1 MSSTKFILITGGGG
15 GIGLAM
21 ARLLASREQ
30 SLILVGRDAVRL
42 QAAAMELRATHGAE
56 VHVHSVDLSEPGAA
70 QRLFEHTQNH
80 GFHIDTLINN
90 AGFGIVDAH
99 IEIEPAQIYRMLQL
113 NVVAVAELCRCYG
126 ELMKQRRAGRILN
139 IASTAAFQ
147 PTPYFAAYGAS
158 KAFVLNFSEALA
170 KEMEDYSVT
179 VSCLAPGPTDTAF
192 FNGIDPQRIDGG
204 HFFRKD
210 GRADPRI
217 VAQAGVELMLKG
229 GLTRVVGASNRFMI
243 FGNRLAPRALV
254 AAISKRMLRP
264 LPIDRSL
271 ER

>member
-1 MSSTKFILITGGGG
+1 MMSSTKSILITGGGG
-15 GIGLAM
+15 GIGMEM
-21 ARLLASREQ
+21 ARLLASRER
-30 SLILVGRDAVRL
+30 SLILVGRDVVRL
-42 QAAAMELRATHGAE
+42 QAAANELRSAHGAE

-70 QRLFEHTQNH
+70 QRLFEHTQEH

-99 IEIEPAQIYRMLQL
+99 VEIEPSRIYRMLQL

-126 ELMKQRRAGRILN
+126 EPMKQRRAGRILN

-170 KEMEDYSVT
+170 KEMEDHGVT

-192 FNGIDPQRIDGG
+192 FNSVDPHRIDGG
-204 HFFRKD
+204 HFFRKE
-210 GRADPRI
+210 GRTDPRE
-217 VAQAGVELMLKG
+217 VAQAGVELMARG
-229 GLTRVVGASNRFMI
+229 GLTHVVGTTNRLMI
-243 FGNRLAPRALV
+243 LGNRLVPRAMV
-254 AAISKRMLRP
+254 AEISKRMLRP
-264 LPIDRSL
+264 GPMKSSMT
-271 ER
+271 

>member
-15 GIGLAM
+15 GIGLEM
-21 ARLLASREQ
+21 ARLLASREH

-42 QAAAMELRATHGAE
+42 QAAAKELRATHGAE

-70 QRLFEHTQNH
+70 QRLFEHTQEH

-99 IEIEPAQIYRMLQL
+99 VEIEPSQIYRMLQL

-170 KEMEDYSVT
+170 KEMEDYGVT

-192 FNGIDPQRIDGG
+192 FNNVDPQQIDVD
-204 HFFRKD
+204 HFFRKE
-210 GRADPRI
+210 GRSDPRK
-217 VAQAGVELMLKG
+217 VAQAGVELMVRG
-229 GLTRVVGASNRFMI
+229 GLTHVVGTANRLMI
-243 FGNRLAPRALV
+243 LGNRLVPRTMV
-254 AAISKRMLRP
+254 AAITKRMLRP
-264 LPIDRSL
+264 APVKSSMT
-271 ER
+271 

>member
-1 MSSTKFILITGGGG
+1 MSSANSILITSGGG
-15 GIGLAM
+15 GIGLEM
-21 ARLLASREQ
+21 ARLLASREH

-42 QAAAMELRATHGAE
+42 QTAANELRATHGTE
-56 VHVHSVDLSEPGAA
+56 VHAHSVDLSEPGAA
-70 QRLFEHTQNH
+70 QRLFDHTQKH

-126 ELMKQRRAGRILN
+126 EPMKQRRAGRILN
-139 IASTAAFQ
+139 VASTAAFQ

-170 KEMEDYSVT
+170 KEMEDYGVS

-192 FNGIDPQRIDGG
+192 FNSVDPQRIDGG
-204 HFFRKD
+204 HFFRQE
-210 GRADPRI
+210 GRTDPRK
-217 VAQAGVELMLKG
+217 VARAGVDLMDRG
-229 GLTRVVGASNRFMI
+229 GLTHVVGTTNRLMI
-243 FGNRLAPRALV
+243 LGNRIVPRAMV
-254 AAISKRMLRP
+254 AAITKRMLRP
-264 LPIDRSL
+264 APVKSTMT
-271 ER
+271 

>member
-1 MSSTKFILITGGGG
+1 MSSTKSILITGGGG
-15 GIGLAM
+15 GIGLEM
-21 ARLLASREQ
+21 ARLLASSEHA
-30 SLILVGRDAVRL
+30 LILIGRDAVRL
-42 QAAAMELRATHGAE
+42 QSAANELRAAHGAE

-70 QRLFEHTQNH
+70 QRLFEHTQEH

-99 IEIEPAQIYRMLQL
+99 VEIEPSQIYRMLQL

-170 KEMEDYSVT
+170 KEMEDYGVT

-192 FNGIDPQRIDGG
+192 FNNVDPQQIDGD
-204 HFFRKD
+204 HFFRKE
-210 GRADPRI
+210 GRSDPRK
-217 VAQAGVELMLKG
+217 VAQAGVELMVRG
-229 GLTRVVGASNRFMI
+229 GLTRVVGTANRLMI
-243 FGNRLAPRALV
+243 LGNRLVPRKMV
-254 AAISKRMLRP
+254 AAITKRMLRP
-264 LPIDRSL
+264 APVKSSMT
-271 ER
+271 

>member
-15 GIGLAM
+15 GIGLEM
-21 ARLLASREQ
+21 ARLLASREH
-30 SLILVGRDAVRL
+30 SLILVGRDTVRL
-42 QAAAMELRATHGAE
+42 QAAAKELRATHGAE

-90 AGFGIVDAH
+90 AGFGILDAH
-99 IEIEPAQIYRMLQL
+99 IKIEPAQIYRMLQL

-192 FNGIDPQRIDGG
+192 FNGIDPQHIDGD
-204 HFFRKD
+204 HFFRKE
-210 GRADPRI
+210 GRSDPRK
-217 VAQAGVELMLKG
+217 VAQAGVELMTRG
-229 GLTRVVGASNRFMI
+229 GLTQVVGTANRLMI
-243 FGNRLAPRALV
+243 LGNRLVPRTMV
-254 AAISKRMLRP
+254 AAITKRMLRP
-264 LPIDRSL
+264 APVKSSMT
-271 ER
+271 

>member
-1 MSSTKFILITGGGG
+1 MSSTKSILITGGGS
-15 GIGLAM
+15 GIGLEI
-21 ARLLASREQ
+21 ARLLASREN

-42 QAAAMELRATHGAE
+42 QAAENELRAAHGTE

-70 QRLFEHTQNH
+70 QRLFEHTQKH

-99 IEIEPAQIYRMLQL
+99 IEIESSQIYRMLQL

-170 KEMEDYSVT
+170 KEMEDHGVT

-192 FNGIDPQRIDGG
+192 FNSVDPQRIDGG
-204 HFFRKD
+204 HFFRKE
-210 GRADPRI
+210 GRTDPRR
-217 VAQAGVELMLKG
+217 VAQAGVELMVRG
-229 GLTRVVGASNRFMI
+229 GLTHVVGASNRLMI
-243 FGNRLAPRALV
+243 LGNRLVPRAMV
-254 AAISKRMLRP
+254 AAITKRMLRP
-264 LPIDRSL
+264 APTNSKVT
-271 ER
+271 

>member
-1 MSSTKFILITGGGG
+1 MSSTKSILITGGGS
-15 GIGLAM
+15 GIGLEI
-21 ARLLASREQ
+21 ARLLASREN

-42 QAAAMELRATHGAE
+42 QAAENELRAAHGTE

-70 QRLFEHTQNH
+70 KRLFEHTQKH

-99 IEIEPAQIYRMLQL
+99 IEIEPSQIYRMLQL

-170 KEMEDYSVT
+170 KEMEDHGVT

-192 FNGIDPQRIDGG
+192 FNSVDPQRIDGG
-204 HFFRKD
+204 HFFRKE
-210 GRADPRI
+210 GRTDPRR
-217 VAQAGVELMLKG
+217 VAQAGVELMVRG
-229 GLTRVVGASNRFMI
+229 GLTHVVGASNRLMI
-243 FGNRLAPRALV
+243 LGNRLVPRAMV
-254 AAISKRMLRP
+254 AAITKRMLRP
-264 LPIDRSL
+264 APTNSKVT
-271 ER
+271 